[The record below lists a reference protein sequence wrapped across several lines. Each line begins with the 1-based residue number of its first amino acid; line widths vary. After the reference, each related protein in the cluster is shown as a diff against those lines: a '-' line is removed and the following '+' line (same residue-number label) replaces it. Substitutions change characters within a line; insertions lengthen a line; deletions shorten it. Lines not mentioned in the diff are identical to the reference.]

1 MDNSTSSPAAGLS
14 ISGEFTVFTAREIK
28 QRLLDAIR
36 QSETSEIE
44 IDLSSVTEIDSA
56 GLQLMVMAK
65 IEGLCRD
72 KTVRFC
78 RHSDPVLDL
87 IDTCGLSRFF
97 GDPLLLTP
105 RE

>member
-1 MDNSTSSPAAGLS
+1 MDHSTPPAAAALT

-28 QRLLDAIR
+28 QRLLDLIR
-36 QSETSEIE
+36 QTETTDIE

-87 IDTCGLSRFF
+87 IDTCGLGRFF